1 MVKTIAGRVTAP
13 VVSDDVL
20 VAIEL
25 ICEAFPAVRGKR
37 RRILNA
43 VKKAFPGEDVL
54 ARDTEAWLSHIEGA
68 CRNAATVNFTRKI
81 CG

>member
-1 MVKTIAGRVTAP
+1 MVAKTTAP

-25 ICEAFPAVRGKR
+25 ICEAFPTVRGKR
-37 RRILNA
+37 RQILNA
-43 VKKAFPGEDVL
+43 VREAFPGENAL